1 MKVKGPYPISF
12 PNVTF
17 HSNLFIKMMSQCMFL
32 KVLSSAGHLICKTIS
47 VWDFKIRFNSFTFS
61 ETETCIL

>member
-1 MKVKGPYPISF
+1 
-12 PNVTF
+12 
-17 HSNLFIKMMSQCMFL
+17 MFL